1 MSIKSNIDLKRIKN
15 ILNQL
20 YQHVEGLEEFGHAYH
35 PQEFDKKYQKL
46 SHEIIEHLLSAD
58 AIFDE
63 LNAESVENFGY

>member
-1 MSIKSNIDLKRIKN
+1 MTIKNNIDLKRIKN

-20 YQHVEGLEEFGHAYH
+20 TQHCEGLEEFGHAYH

-46 SHEIIEHLLSAD
+46 SDEIIQHLLSAD

-63 LNAESVENFGY
+63 LNTESVENFEY